1 MKIERWFAERE
12 DIEGYNEDKSRYVT
26 VEDGYKIM
34 RKGQR
39 AMLIE
44 TYDGIQVWVPYSVI
58 DGGEGATE

>member
-12 DIEGYNEDKSRYVT
+12 DIEGNDDKSEYVT
-26 VEDGYKIM
+26 VRDGYEVV

-39 AMLIE
+39 AVLIE

-58 DGGEGATE
+58 EGGEGATE